1 MADTVCVF
9 GDSVAKGVVLD
20 NTKNRHGLLKN
31 CFAHQLADIFSLTV
45 TNYAKFGC
53 TVTKGL
59 ELLKKHLSQVRDY
72 DYVVLEFGGNDCDF
86 DWAEVAK
93 APEAPQHS
101 KTPLDVFVKT
111 YREMVHLIRQNGGSP
126 LMLSL
131 PPIDAI
137 RYFDWISQG
146 LDRDAILQFLGDK
159 EHIYRWHEMYNVA
172 VYRIACEEQVP
183 VIDITTDF
191 LEMCDYQ
198 SCICDDGIHPN
209 EKGHKLITKQI
220 VRFVQAF
227 PEKVLHLRQPSTP
240 LACG

>member
-1 MADTVCVF
+1 MADTACVF

-20 NTKNRHGLLKN
+20 NEKNRYGLLKN
-31 CFAHQLADIFSLTV
+31 CFAHQLAETLSLSV

-59 ELLKKHLSQVRDY
+59 EILQKHLDKVDQY
-72 DYVVLEFGGNDCDF
+72 DYVALEFGGNDCDF

-93 APEAPQHS
+93 APDAPQLC
-101 KTPLDVFVKT
+101 KTPLRIFVDT
-111 YREMVHLIRQNGGSP
+111 YRQMIRLIRQNGGTP
-126 LMLSL
+126 LAFSL
-131 PPIDAI
+131 PPIDAA

-146 LDRDAILQFLGDK
+146 LDADAILRFLGDK

-172 VYRIACEEQVP
+172 VCRVAGEEHVP

-191 LEMCDYQ
+191 LEMNNYQ

-209 EKGHKLITKQI
+209 EKGHTVITRQI
-220 VRFVQAF
+220 ARFVQAF
-227 PEKVLHLRQPSTP
+227 PKRMLHIHTEKP